1 MSALGAPYFC
11 SSQTYSFHAAAHPG
25 TSLAEMVFLP
35 ALVALAVLTY
45 ALAAA
50 HFYTQDYY
58 DIMF

>member
-1 MSALGAPYFC
+1 MSALGATIFLFI
-11 SSQTYSFHAAAHPG
+11 TGIFLHATAHPG

>member
-1 MSALGAPYFC
+1 MSALGATIFL
-11 SSQTYSFHAAAHPG
+11 HGAAHPG